1 MKKLIV
7 CLMVT
12 AFAVAVQAG
21 EGKECKDKA
30 ACGDKAKAISNA
42 QAKAACGDK
51 SAGCNGAK
59 PTVAKKVLQSPKAM
73 SLASN

>member
-1 MKKLIV
+1 MKKLIL

-21 EGKECKDKA
+21 EGKACKDKA
-30 ACGDKAKAISNA
+30 ACADKAKAISNT
-42 QAKAACGDK
+42 QAKADCADK
-51 SAGCNGAK
+51 SACCSGAK
-59 PTVAKKVLQSPKAM
+59 ATVAKKVLMSPKAM

>member
-7 CLMVT
+7 CLMAM

-21 EGKECKDKA
+21 EGKACKDKA
-30 ACGDKAKAISNA
+30 ACADKAKA
-42 QAKAACGDK
+42 QAKAECGDK
-51 SAGCNGAK
+51 AACCSGAK
-59 PTVAKKVLQSPKAM
+59 ATVAKKVLMSPKAM